1 MTAASAFALL
11 QRIRGAALL
20 AAAFSM
26 PFSIA
31 LSQAALAL
39 AICCALAEALHGW
52 RPPRLGIEL
61 PLLAFVAWA
70 LVDIAFSQDPA
81 ESLRHAKRFLLLPA
95 LWLFAAAAGEE
106 RRRAHLLAAFAAG
119 SAGVAGFGI
128 LQYLRGP
135 GGLAGRADLTQGY
148 MTAGGLM
155 MLAALTLLAFCLRPG
170 AARARRWLL
179 PALALTLVALIFTQT
194 RNAWLGFAAGALLL
208 FVLVRPR
215 LAPLVLGLLL
225 TAGFFA
231 PSGYRARLLSSFDP
245 GHPHNQQRVIM
256 WRTGWALLADHPLT
270 GVGDLDLKRIYRD
283 RHAGEQVEIKGH
295 LHSNPVMFAVLWG
308 WPGLLL
314 ALGFLGSL
322 AWQLGRRWRALAAL
336 GTRAPPWRAGWTL
349 AALAVWLGF
358 MLGGLF
364 EWNFGDAEIALLLW
378 SLCGL
383 GLAPLAAPGPREEGA

>member
-1 MTAASAFALL
+1 MGAGPATWL
-11 QRIRGAALL
+11 RRTREAALL

-31 LSQAALAL
+31 LSQGALAL
-39 AICCALAEALHGW
+39 ATVCALAEALRGW
-52 RPPRLGIEL
+52 RPPRLGIEW

-70 LVDIAFSQDPA
+70 LIDIAFSQDPA

-95 LWLFAAAAGEE
+95 IWLFAAAAAQP
-106 RRRAHLLAAFAAG
+106 RLRASLLVALAAG
-119 SAGVAGFGI
+119 SAGVAAFGI

-135 GGLAGRADLTQGY
+135 GGLAGRAMLTQGY

-155 MLAALTLLAFCLRPG
+155 MLCALTLLAFCLRPG
-170 AARARRWLL
+170 TAGSRRWLL
-179 PALALTLVALIFTQT
+179 PALALTLAALVFTHT
-194 RNAWLGFAAGALLL
+194 RNAWLGFAAGALLSFL
-208 FVLVRPR
+208 LVRPR
-215 LAPLVLGLLL
+215 LAPLVLGLILAAGLL
-225 TAGFFA
+225 A
-231 PSGYRARLLSSFDP
+231 PAGYRERLLSSFDP
-245 GHPHNQQRVIM
+245 RHPHNVQRVIM
-256 WRTGWALLADHPLT
+256 WRTGWSLVADYPLT
-270 GVGDLDLKRIYRD
+270 GVGDLDLKRIYRA

-322 AWQLGRRWRALAAL
+322 AWQLGRRWRALGAL
-336 GTRAPPWRAGWTL
+336 GERAPPGVAGWTL
-349 AALAVWLGF
+349 AALAAWLGF

-383 GLAPLAAPGPREEGA
+383 GLAPIAAARSREAGK